1 MKITE
6 YPEEILASWIS
17 RKLSRAVK
25 WTETRSE
32 HMSSSIHGRDQ
43 IDYVK
48 VGAKRDGTITG
59 LECTAI
65 ADFGAFYTILT
76 PFIPSFTGLR
86 DLRLLQDPEPE
97 VHRQGRRSP
106 TRCARTPPAARAGP
120 RPRT

>member
-1 MKITE
+1 MSEDRIRVIAPDVGGGFGVKITH
-6 YPEEILASWIS
+6 YPRGDPRLRGPRASS
-17 RKLSRAVK
+17 AAPVK

-65 ADFGAFYTILT
+65 ADFGAYYTLLT

-86 DLRLLQDPEPE
+86 DQRAAT
-97 VHRQGRRSP
+97 RS
-106 TRCARTPPAARAGP
+106 RT
-120 RPRT
+120 